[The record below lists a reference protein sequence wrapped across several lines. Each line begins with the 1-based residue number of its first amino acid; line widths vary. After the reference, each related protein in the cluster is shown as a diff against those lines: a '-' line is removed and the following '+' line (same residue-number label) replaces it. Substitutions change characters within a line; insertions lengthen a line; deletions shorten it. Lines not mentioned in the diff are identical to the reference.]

1 MSCCLKFAAVTATEQ
16 IDAALKQ
23 GIEAVRNLVLNGFNQ
38 SITRFNLGQ
47 KYKFHKVWIQLGAEW
62 IWPKYHQ
69 F

>member
-1 MSCCLKFAAVTATEQ
+1 MPLYMSCCLKFAAVTATEQ

-47 KYKFHKVWIQLGAEW
+47 KYKYHKV
-62 IWPKYHQ
+62 
-69 F
+69 